1 MFSYHQYTENVTKV
15 EGRMMKVKI
24 LTRIN
29 VENAE
34 PDREPASIIFSHVEK
49 IVVANDQMVISYT
62 QVEKEGV
69 QQLKIPV
76 DKLYEAGIEFY

>member
-1 MFSYHQYTENVTKV
+1 
-15 EGRMMKVKI
+15 MKVKI

-29 VENAE
+29 VENTE
-34 PDREPASIIFSHVEK
+34 PNRAIIFSHVEK
-49 IVVANDQMVISYT
+49 IVVAYECMRISYT

-69 QQLKIPV
+69 QQLKMPV